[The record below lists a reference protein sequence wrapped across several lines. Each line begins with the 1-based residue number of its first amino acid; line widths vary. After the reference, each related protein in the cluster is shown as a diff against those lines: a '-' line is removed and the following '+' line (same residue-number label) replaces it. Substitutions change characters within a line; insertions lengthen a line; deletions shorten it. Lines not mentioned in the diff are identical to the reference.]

1 MVYSIDRKR
10 GKNMKKIEKVA
21 IMKEYKSKNEEM
33 QKRMISLGALEKA
46 EKETGVQMLDWM
58 MYIRTGRI

>member
-1 MVYSIDRKR
+1 
-10 GKNMKKIEKVA
+10 MKKLEKVA

-46 EKETGVQMLDWM
+46 EKETSIKMLDWM
-58 MYIRTGRI
+58 MYLRTGKL